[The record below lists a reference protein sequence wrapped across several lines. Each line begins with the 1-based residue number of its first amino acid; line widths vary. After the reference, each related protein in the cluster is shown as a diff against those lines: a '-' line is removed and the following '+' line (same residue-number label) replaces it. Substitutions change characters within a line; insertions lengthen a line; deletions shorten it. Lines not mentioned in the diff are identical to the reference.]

1 MSLRKQCKAETM
13 WLLTFTNAEN
23 VQRWEHSNLPTR
35 PDKNIAQ
42 CLRLTVIE
50 TAVSS
55 VTDYLSEQ
63 KHTVL
68 EQ

>member
-35 PDKNIAQ
+35 PDKNIA
-42 CLRLTVIE
+42 
-50 TAVSS
+50 
-55 VTDYLSEQ
+55 
-63 KHTVL
+63 
-68 EQ
+68 